1 MLARARKSL
10 CPDGLYQSCRCLNN
24 LDTTN
29 VDHKTHIDMFGGCC
43 FRDQKTVPEPFSAYN
58 VTLISRLGRP
68 RCNLDY
74 HLTSPQ
80 APYKPPK
87 ARSDTFA
94 CQSTSQKS
102 LESSNRATTRISTSH
117 NLASNTFRHK
127 TRRGRN
133 VTNRRS
139 LNARVLAE
147 NSARVPTRRSSPLS
161 HLLHSTSGHKT
172 ANQCHRNACKVS
184 EKKNYA
190 LCEHLH

>member
-102 LESSNRATTRISTSH
+102 LESSNRATTRISTSR
-117 NLASNTFRHK
+117 NLASGIT
-127 TRRGRN
+127 
-133 VTNRRS
+133 V
-139 LNARVLAE
+139 
-147 NSARVPTRRSSPLS
+147 SASSPLS